1 MVNFRNKLKYGRG
14 EQQIEQEFLPLMAI
28 CIYFNLSG
36 TLYNLTLNFRSFST
50 ISLNILLFSFER
62 IFIHTSSS
70 QMC

>member
-1 MVNFRNKLKYGRG
+1 MVNFRNKLKYGRS
-14 EQQIEQEFLPLMAI
+14 ELQIVPFMAI